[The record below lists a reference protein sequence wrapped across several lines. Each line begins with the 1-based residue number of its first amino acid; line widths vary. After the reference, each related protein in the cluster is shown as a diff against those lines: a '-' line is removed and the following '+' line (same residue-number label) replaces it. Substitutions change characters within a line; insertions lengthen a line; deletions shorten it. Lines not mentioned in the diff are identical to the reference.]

1 MGAGYTKHK
10 LENINRAVCIEYFPQ
25 HNNNALM
32 MQVTP
37 VTRFLSHCK
46 DIHLFSQIVINVNSI
61 RVRGCGLLGCG
72 FFEPV
77 AAFGA

>member
-1 MGAGYTKHK
+1 MGAGYIKHK
-10 LENINRAVCIEYFPQ
+10 LENINRAVCIECFPQ
-25 HNNNALM
+25 HNNALM

-37 VTRFLSHCK
+37 VSRFLSHCK
-46 DIHLFSQIVINVNSI
+46 DIYLFSQIIININSI

>member
-1 MGAGYTKHK
+1 MGVGYIKHK
-10 LENINRAVCIEYFPQ
+10 LENINRAVCID
-25 HNNNALM
+25 NNALM

-46 DIHLFSQIVINVNSI
+46 DIHLFSQIIINVNSI

>member
-1 MGAGYTKHK
+1 MGAGYVKHK

-25 HNNNALM
+25 HNNALM

-37 VTRFLSHCK
+37 VSRFLSHCK
-46 DIHLFSQIVINVNSI
+46 DIHLFSQIVININSI
-61 RVRGCGLLGCG
+61 RVRGCGLLDCG
-72 FFEPV
+72 FFELV